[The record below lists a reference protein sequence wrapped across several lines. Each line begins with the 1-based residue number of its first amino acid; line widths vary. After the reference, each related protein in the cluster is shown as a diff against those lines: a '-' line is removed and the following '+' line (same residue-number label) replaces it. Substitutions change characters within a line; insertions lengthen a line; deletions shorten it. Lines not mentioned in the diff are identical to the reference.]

1 MLQWSQSSNLQVPFV
16 LVKWISIMYKL
27 LNLTTDLKTEDGFFY
42 KKGIISLFLIRKG
55 YTDYTCITNLCNL
68 VGMTLCNKVRV
79 KSQNVLIHSPDFL
92 LDAIGWRV
100 SGT

>member
-42 KKGIISLFLIRKG
+42 KKGIISLFFNKKG
-55 YTDYTCITNLCNL
+55 IYRLY
-68 VGMTLCNKVRV
+68 MHY
-79 KSQNVLIHSPDFL
+79 KSMQF
-92 LDAIGWRV
+92 
-100 SGT
+100 SGDDIV